1 MWKILLAISA
11 MPRLQTLEY
20 RVRWLMGALE
30 STRWNPA
37 LEGQFL
43 TSRELGRRLGAQL
56 FSSLREREVV
66 NGMEAKTVNGME
78 EFGA

>member
-1 MWKILLAISA
+1 
-11 MPRLQTLEY
+11 
-20 RVRWLMGALE
+20 
-30 STRWNPA
+30 
-37 LEGQFL
+37 
-43 TSRELGRRLGAQL
+43 LGRRLGAQL